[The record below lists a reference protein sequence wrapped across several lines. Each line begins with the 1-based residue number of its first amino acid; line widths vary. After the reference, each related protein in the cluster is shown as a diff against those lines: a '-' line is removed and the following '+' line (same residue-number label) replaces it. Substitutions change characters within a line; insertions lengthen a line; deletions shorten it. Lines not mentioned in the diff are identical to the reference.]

1 MRVLFYLPM
10 ITDWF
15 FDDVVGPLIRLAA
28 SEAEVHVAVPLP
40 WCGTGLSERQL
51 AHCAAL
57 PDIRW
62 HVLGGDDHPSLRSR
76 PAAPD
81 DLVAFVRGIDPD
93 YTFCRSADIE
103 TPVGFPGEVR
113 FLMEAAIP
121 PFAPRAGAP
130 VGRVQLN
137 GPDMF
142 DRGFLPA
149 LDAEARAL
157 LRDLAQPAW
166 AALHARH
173 RPGDR
178 AAYLAEAGLPGDR
191 RIIALPLDCEGP
203 VNFFTNL
210 HRVIGSNARMIA
222 DLALRLDD
230 DCILAITQH
239 PLNVRPQREADRPI
253 EPIAPVL
260 AAVGDRVRLVDAPG
274 PAGSATASLIQ
285 HADGMVACDSKAI
298 GYAAFFGTPIL
309 RLSRFASAD
318 WMNVYRDFG
327 DFQAALRARA
337 ARAPD
342 ADAAMAWLAF
352 HYANDVFA
360 AQDPALTFADLI
372 ARVETRVDPARWQAG
387 LARWG

>member
-1 MRVLFYLPM
+1 M

-15 FDDVVGPLIRLAA
+15 FDDVVAPLVRLAA
-28 SEAEVHVAVPLP
+28 RKAEVHVAVPLP

-51 AHCAAL
+51 GQCADL
-57 PDIRW
+57 RDIRW
-62 HVLGGDDHPSLRSR
+62 HVLGGDDHVSLRSR
-76 PAAPD
+76 PTAPD
-81 DLVAFVRGIDPD
+81 DLIAFVRDIAPD
-93 YTFCRSADIE
+93 YTFCRSADVE
-103 TPVGFPGEVR
+103 TPAAFPGKTR

-130 VGRVQLN
+130 AGRVQLN

-149 LDAEARAL
+149 LDPESQERLGA
-157 LRDLAQPAW
+157 LAQSAST
-166 AALHARH
+166 ALHARH
-173 RPGDR
+173 GGGDR
-178 AAYLAEAGLPGDR
+178 AAYLADAGLPSDR

-210 HRVIGSNARMIA
+210 HRVSGSNARLIA
-222 DLALRLDD
+222 DLAARLDD
-230 DCILAITQH
+230 DCILALTQH
-239 PLNVRPQREADRPI
+239 PLNVRAARDADRPV
-253 EPIAPVL
+253 EPIEPVL
-260 AAVGDRVRLVDAPG
+260 AAAGDRVRLVQVAG
-274 PAGSATASLIQ
+274 PCGSATASLIR

-318 WMNVYRDFG
+318 WMNAYSDLAE
-327 DFQAALRARA
+327 FQAALRDGSPRG
-337 ARAPD
+337 PD
-342 ADAAMAWLAF
+342 TDAAMAWLTF

-360 AQDPALTFADLI
+360 AHDPALTFGELI
-372 ARVETRVDPARWQAG
+372 ARVDTPVDPARWQAG